1 MASAQKVKLLRQ
13 LTGAGIMDCKQAL
26 LKFGDNQ
33 KEAIDWLRE
42 KNMVVALK
50 KSTRQASEGVIGT
63 YLGSDGKIGVIVEI
77 NSETDFVAKNQVF
90 RAFVKDV
97 AIQIAKTDP
106 LALDGSKDS
115 NSLLSQSY
123 IKEPGK
129 TLKDVLTETVGKL
142 GENLVIRRFIRY
154 KLDDGMIGTYIHG
167 DGKIGVMVEI
177 NSKTD
182 TVVQNEIFKSF
193 VKDVAMQIAAMN
205 PLVVNEA
212 DLSDEDI
219 EAERKVLKNK
229 AISDGK
235 KPEVLDKVVEG
246 QINKWK
252 ASKSLLSQPYVK
264 DSSKTLK
271 DVLVEAAKELGEKL
285 IIKRFVRYELGEGS

>member
-50 KSTRQASEGVIGT
+50 KSTREASEGVIGT